1 MLNIT
6 KNKSIWFE
14 NICMH
19 RVIYCIKRILKI
31 KNNEKKS
38 FKYTIFTPKKLLFRT
53 ISLNEHV
60 SKEVTN
66 EAPWQRADYD
76 VTI

>member
-1 MLNIT
+1 
-6 KNKSIWFE
+6 
-14 NICMH
+14 MH
-19 RVIYCIKRILKI
+19 RVIYCIKRIQKL

-38 FKYTIFTPKKLLFRT
+38 FKYTVFTPKKLLFRT

-66 EAPWQRADYD
+66 EAP
-76 VTI
+76 

>member
-1 MLNIT
+1 M
-6 KNKSIWFE
+6 IWKYLHAQSYLLY
-14 NICMH
+14 I
-19 RVIYCIKRILKI
+19 RILKI